1 MIVGDGKPG
10 CAEASVIRLS
20 TATKIQPLRSNSQ
33 VAWCCLLV
41 ESTSLAQ
48 VDPTNWCYKV
58 GDIDLTDPS
67 IVVTDVNNIELP
79 ADATNKITVDAAAI
93 GRLAPTAKTINFTAG
108 ATDQIEVVDPDQ
120 WRITEPIVV
129 DGRFLLTAQY
139 QNVGGEI
146 IQVDSARPYRNFL
159 QIGDVNNSGSVSAG
173 DALDII
179 FELNSPR
186 FRDATG
192 NLVDP
197 TQLDSFP
204 YAILDVNGDG
214 QATAADALNV
224 INILFQQSLGGN
236 GEGEQ
241 LVEFLVGSDLVA
253 INQISNSTPMAA
265 DTPQPTIQPTQSIE
279 ASSSNITSSKVI
291 SLPEP
296 HDNSI
301 ESNDEEL
308 TDAEFPKSLIKVNW

>member
-1 MIVGDGKPG
+1 M
-10 CAEASVIRLS
+10 
-20 TATKIQPLRSNSQ
+20 
-33 VAWCCLLV
+33 
-41 ESTSLAQ
+41 
-48 VDPTNWCYKV
+48 
-58 GDIDLTDPS
+58 
-67 IVVTDVNNIELP
+67 
-79 ADATNKITVDAAAI
+79 
-93 GRLAPTAKTINFTAG
+93 
-108 ATDQIEVVDPDQ
+108 
-120 WRITEPIVV
+120 
-129 DGRFLLTAQY
+129 
-139 QNVGGEI
+139 
-146 IQVDSARPYRNFL
+146 

-192 NLVDP
+192 NLVNP

-308 TDAEFPKSLIKVNW
+308 TDAEFLKSLIKVNW